1 MPRMGTTPLVE
12 AGDLARLAVE
22 VASDKQGTD
31 TVMLDLRGVSDFADY
46 FIITTV
52 ETKRQMKSL
61 TQDIE
66 KALEGDGATLH
77 HSEGTDEGGW
87 VLLDFGDV
95 VVHLFGPDE
104 REYYAIEEVW
114 AGGTEAVR
122 IQ

>member
-1 MPRMGTTPLVE
+1 MGTTPLVKPAE
-12 AGDLARLAVE
+12 LSRLAVE
-22 VASDKQGTD
+22 VASDKKGSD

-46 FIITTV
+46 FVITTV
-52 ETKRQMKSL
+52 DTKRQMKSL

-66 KALEGDGATLH
+66 KALEGQGAILH

-95 VVHLFGPDE
+95 VVHLFGPEE
-104 REYYAIEEVW
+104 REYYAVEEVW
-114 AGGTEAVR
+114 ERGVEAVR